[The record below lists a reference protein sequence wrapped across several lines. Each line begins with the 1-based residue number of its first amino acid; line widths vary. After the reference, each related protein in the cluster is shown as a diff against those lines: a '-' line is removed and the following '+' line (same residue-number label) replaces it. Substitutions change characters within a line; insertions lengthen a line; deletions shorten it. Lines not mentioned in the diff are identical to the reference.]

1 MASGVAARASAA
13 APAIASATGS
23 ALDAAMVARLATSA
37 RDAAARVAHNA
48 VTRVGADE
56 VALDR
61 RRLQAIDHSFS
72 VVLDDWKVTNQ
83 RASGR
88 CWMFAALNLMRA
100 QATKRFKR
108 KDFEFSQAYLQFWD
122 KLERANYVL
131 HALSEM
137 ADAPVDDRRLVFLL
151 ERAMEDGG
159 QWNMVAALVAKHGL
173 VPKQAMPETYSSS
186 NTRRLNSVLR
196 SLVRRAAARMRA
208 AAADGAGGS
217 NGARQ
222 GVLAEIRERALTDI
236 YRVLAV
242 DLGEPPA
249 SFVWQWNDDDR
260 QFHREAETTP
270 QQFAEQHAGV
280 SVGDYVCVVHD
291 PRPEHPVARTYTVDL
306 LGNVVGAPPV
316 VYLNAEMA
324 ELKAMARASLE
335 DGEPVWFGCDSGK
348 HMLRKAG
355 VWDHRLYDYDGLY
368 GVELG
373 LDKVE
378 RLHLRE
384 SAMTHAMLLTG
395 VDVLDNVVR
404 RWRCENSWGDENGTQ
419 GFFSLSDEW
428 FDEYV
433 FEIAV
438 HRDRL
443 PTHLRDAL
451 ELEPVM
457 LPPWDPMGSLAH

>member
-1 MASGVAARASAA
+1 M
-13 APAIASATGS
+13 
-23 ALDAAMVARLATSA
+23 
-37 RDAAARVAHNA
+37 
-48 VTRVGADE
+48 
-56 VALDR
+56 ALDR
-61 RRLQAIDHSFS
+61 RRLQSLDHSFS

-108 KDFEFSQAYLQFWD
+108 KDFEFSQSYLQFWD

-131 HALSEM
+131 HALQEI

-173 VPKQAMPETYSSS
+173 VPQAAMPETYSSS
-186 NTRRLNSVLR
+186 HTRRLNSVLR
-196 SLVRRAAARMRA
+196 TLVRRAAAQMRA
-208 AAADGAGGS
+208 ALAEIPAAS
-217 NGARQ
+217 NGANAAGTGASDAACIAAR
-222 GVLAEIRERALTDI
+222 GEALAEIRERALTDI
-236 YRVLAV
+236 YRVLAI

-260 QFHREAETTP
+260 NFHREAEMTP

-280 SVGDYVCVVHD
+280 AVDDYVCVVHD

-316 VYLNAEMA
+316 IYLNAEMA
-324 ELKAMARASLE
+324 DLKAMARATLE
-335 DGEPVWFGCDSGK
+335 EGEPVWFGCDSGK

-355 VWDHRLYDYDGLY
+355 VWDRQLYDYDGLY
-368 GVELG
+368 GVDLG
-373 LDKVE
+373 LDKVA

-395 VDVLDNVVR
+395 VDVLDDTVR
-404 RWRCENSWGDENGTQ
+404 RWRCENSWGDENGKQ
-419 GFFSLSDEW
+419 GFFALSDEW
-428 FDEYV
+428 FDQYV
-433 FEIAV
+433 YEIAV

-443 PTHLRDAL
+443 PPRLSDAL
-451 ELEPVM
+451 DLEPIV
-457 LPPWDPMGSLAH
+457 LPPWDPMGSLAG